1 MINSITNIK
10 RAAAHFGRRSLL
22 VRVFDLERQCDLFLN
37 AEIIDYE
44 ESNLGLLG
52 GRSAIV
58 EGEYLLA
65 RVADVE
71 VGHILQRHG
80 LAVYQVLSVVV
91 EDLALTCDLNV
102 SYTVC
107 GALEV
112 ALTSEREAYLHG
124 LAGPCLLGQ
133 MPGRDA
139 EVVGLLYLYAVVA
152 SSKEEWAQ
160 EHGGED
166 RMLYFFHAGLVDDD
180 TYAECY
186 ERVELSRG

>member
-1 MINSITNIK
+1 M
-10 RAAAHFGRRSLL
+10 
-22 VRVFDLERQCDLFLN
+22 N
-37 AEIIDYE
+37 AEIIDHE
-44 ESNLGLLG
+44 ESDLGLLG
-52 GRSAIV
+52 GRSAVV

-65 RVADVE
+65 RVPGVE
-71 VGHILQRHG
+71 VGHIFQRHG

-91 EDLALTCDLNV
+91 EDLAVACDLNV
-102 SYTVC
+102 SYAVC

-112 ALTSEREAYLHG
+112 ALPAERETYLHG
-124 LAGPCLLGQ
+124 LTGPCFLRQ

-139 EVVGLLYLYAVVA
+139 EVVGLLHLYAVVA

-160 EHGGED
+160 EHGDED